1 MKTEKQ
7 KIFAEEQIK
16 SLEMNKVCD
25 KLKLD
30 LKQSNEYG
38 HELEL
43 QIKYLSKQCMM
54 AKKKG

>member
-16 SLEMNKVCD
+16 SLEMNKVYD

-43 QIKYLSKQCMM
+43 QIKYLNKQCMM